1 MVHKKSRSKPFSLA
15 HFFQRG
21 EVAPFLRSK
30 LMTSVIQSRSVARR
44 GSHGCITYWDKLRL
58 RAIAV
63 ERTIRHLEKER
74 QEVEANTEWVDR
86 AAYESRVSLLEGLT
100 ALYRNEM
107 EQIEKAHSRVEE
119 SSYGLCLAC
128 HEPIEADR
136 LEIYPAA
143 QFCFDCQNSRE
154 RLRTG

>member
-1 MVHKKSRSKPFSLA
+1 MRD
-15 HFFQRG
+15 
-21 EVAPFLRSK
+21 EVSSVLRLVMPK
-30 LMTSVIQSRSVARR
+30 VKERKEPKHLMTSRPGLR
-44 GSHGCITYWDKLRL
+44 GGKEKGAMDANEGITYWDKLRL
-58 RAIAV
+58 RAIEV

-74 QEVEANTEWVDR
+74 QEVEENTEWVDR
-86 AAYESRVSLLEGLT
+86 AAYESRVSLLDGLIT
-100 ALYRNEM
+100 LYRNEM

-119 SSYGLCLAC
+119 RSYGLCLAC

-143 QFCFDCQNSRE
+143 QFCFDCQDYRE

>member
-1 MVHKKSRSKPFSLA
+1 MD
-15 HFFQRG
+15 
-21 EVAPFLRSK
+21 EVK
-30 LMTSVIQSRSVARR
+30 
-44 GSHGCITYWDKLRL
+44 GITYVDKLRL
-58 RAIAV
+58 RGIEV

-74 QEVEANTEWVDR
+74 QEVEENTEWVDR

-107 EQIEKAHSRVEE
+107 KQIDKAHSRVEE
-119 SSYGLCLAC
+119 RSYGLRLAC

-143 QFCFDCQNSRE
+143 QFCLDCQDYRE
-154 RLRTG
+154 RIR

>member
-1 MVHKKSRSKPFSLA
+1 MAALL
-15 HFFQRG
+15 RG
-21 EVAPFLRSK
+21 GKEKGTMDAI
-30 LMTSVIQSRSVARR
+30 M
-44 GSHGCITYWDKLRL
+44 GITYSNKLRL
-58 RAIAV
+58 RGIEV

-74 QEVEANTEWVDR
+74 REVEENTEWINR
-86 AAYESRVSLLEGLT
+86 AAYESRINLLDGLT
-100 ALYRNEM
+100 TLYRYEM

-119 SSYGLCLAC
+119 RSYGLCLAC

-143 QFCFDCQNSRE
+143 QFCIDCQDYRE